1 MLPLLPA
8 LLLLIFRGPTGIER
22 GQLDFRFP
30 IADYRLERP
39 GAESN
44 SSQRG
49 VAALLALSKNPAFS
63 RTVAELLRYL
73 PADAANVAPD
83 MAADV
88 ASAGVG
94 QAIAASALALAAGFA
109 VLAISPVPAVR
120 DFGIWSALDLLLAT
134 LAVLTLLPPLARAWA
149 R

>member
-1 MLPLLPA
+1 MYIARMLPLLPA

-22 GQLDFRFP
+22 GPVDFRFS

-39 GAESN
+39 GADLN

-73 PADAANVAPD
+73 PSDAANVAPELVATSD
-83 MAADV
+83 PAQTAAIHEPP
-88 ASAGVG
+88 
-94 QAIAASALALAAGFA
+94 IARESTG
-109 VLAISPVPAVR
+109 
-120 DFGIWSALDLLLAT
+120 
-134 LAVLTLLPPLARAWA
+134 
-149 R
+149 